1 MHVQLTLNS
10 WSRSEAKEGQT
21 RMYRNRQH
29 ESRMQ
34 VKSVVSAMNGWRLIV
49 CVKQIRDAEGM
60 KERVLNYK
68 KKQDSTGD
76 A

>member
-1 MHVQLTLNS
+1 
-10 WSRSEAKEGQT
+10 
-21 RMYRNRQH
+21 MYRNRQH
-29 ESRMQ
+29 KSRMQ

-49 CVKQIRDAEGM
+49 CVKQIRGAEGM